1 MVKNNVMSKL
11 PNTPIS
17 IFTVMSKMAT
27 DYQAI
32 NLSQGFPNFPIDVR
46 MSEIVACLAKTDIH
60 QYAPMAGYPPL
71 LEKIAQLT
79 SDHYQRKVNPSTEIL
94 ITAGATEAIF
104 AAIQAFVQ
112 PQDEVIILD
121 PSYDCYEMPIIL
133 SNAKPIRIALKED
146 YSPDFEAISQHLST
160 KTRMLILNNPHNPSG
175 KIWTENDFIKLEK
188 IIEKYPN
195 LLILSDEVYEFI
207 TFENKHISINTREKL
222 KDRSLIVSSFGK
234 TLHLTGWKI
243 GYLIAPENFLK
254 EVKKVHQYLVF
265 SVNSL
270 AQASINEYLTVFD
283 VKEVAELY
291 LQKRNLFQNLLN
303 ETAFDL
309 LPCEGTYFQ
318 TASYQNISDENDLD
332 FTKRLVTEFGVA
344 TIPLSVFYGNQ
355 TDLKRIRFCFA
366 KDDEMLMKAAERLIK
381 LKQKIM

>member
-1 MVKNNVMSKL
+1 MSKL
-11 PNTPIS
+11 PHLQTT
-17 IFTVMSKMAT
+17 IFTVMSKMAV
-27 DYQAI
+27 DFNAI

-46 MSEIVACLAKTDIH
+46 ITEIVARLSKTDIH

-79 SDHYQRKVNPSTEIL
+79 LDHYLRKVNPSSEIL

-104 AAIQAFVQ
+104 ATIQAFVQ

-175 KIWTENDFIKLEK
+175 KIWTEHDFIQLEK
-188 IIEKYPN
+188 IIENYPN

-243 GYLIAPENFLK
+243 GYLIAPEHLLK

-283 VKEVAELY
+283 VKEVAKLY
-291 LQKRNLFQNLLN
+291 LQKRNFFQNLIK

-318 TASYQNISDENDLD
+318 TVSYQNISEENDLD

-344 TIPLSVFYGNQ
+344 TIPLSVFYGDQ

-366 KDDEMLMKAAERLIK
+366 KDDGTLTKAAERLLK
-381 LKQKIM
+381 LK

>member
-1 MVKNNVMSKL
+1 MSKL

-17 IFTVMSKMAT
+17 IFTIMSKMAT

-46 MSEIVACLAKTDIH
+46 MTEIVARLAKTDIH

-71 LEKIAQLT
+71 LEKISQLT
-79 SDHYQRKVNPSTEIL
+79 FDNYQRRVNPSTEIL

-104 AAIQAFVQ
+104 ATIQAFVQ
-112 PQDEVIILD
+112 PNDEVIILD
-121 PSYDCYEMPIIL
+121 PSYDCYEMPILL
-133 SNAKPIRIALKED
+133 SNAKPIRISLKED
-146 YSPDFEAISQHLST
+146 YSPNFEAISQNLSS

-175 KIWTENDFIKLEK
+175 KIWTENDFIQLEK
-188 IIEKYPN
+188 IIGNYPD

-243 GYLIAPENFLK
+243 GYLIAPENLLK

-270 AQASINEYLTVFD
+270 SQAAINEYLTIFD
-283 VKEVAELY
+283 TEEVSKLY
-291 LQKRNLFQNLLN
+291 LQKRNFFQNLLK
-303 ETAFDL
+303 ETAFEL

-318 TASYQNISDENDLD
+318 TASYQNISNENDLD

-366 KDDEMLMKAAERLIK
+366 KDDETLMKAAERLLKIK
-381 LKQKIM
+381 

>member
-1 MVKNNVMSKL
+1 MLKL

-17 IFTVMSKMAT
+17 IFTVMSKMAI

-32 NLSQGFPNFPIDVR
+32 NLSQGFPNFPIDER
-46 MSEIVACLAKTDIH
+46 MTEIVARLVKTDIH

-71 LEKIAQLT
+71 LEKIGQLT
-79 SDHYQRKVNPSTEIL
+79 QDHYQRKINPATEVL

-121 PSYDCYEMPIIL
+121 PSYDCYEMPVLL
-133 SNAKPIRIALKED
+133 SNAKPVRIALKED
-146 YSPDFEAISQHLST
+146 YTPDFDKISQHLT
-160 KTRMLILNNPHNPSG
+160 PGTRMLILNNPHNPSG
-175 KIWTENDFIKLEK
+175 KIWTENDFIQLEK
-188 IIEKYPN
+188 IIENYPD

-207 TFENKHISINTREKL
+207 TFENKHISVNTREKL
-222 KDRSLIVSSFGK
+222 KERSLIVSSFGK

-243 GYLIAPENFLK
+243 GYLIAPDKLLK

-270 AQASINEYLTVFD
+270 AQASINEYLTIFD
-283 VKEVAELY
+283 IKEVTRLY
-291 LQKRNLFQNLLN
+291 QQKRDFFQNLLKG
-303 ETAFDL
+303 TAFKL

-318 TASYQNISDENDLD
+318 TASYQHISEENDID
-332 FTKRLVTEFGVA
+332 FTKRLVTELGVA
-344 TIPLSVFYGNQ
+344 TIPLSVFYGNL

-366 KDDEMLMKAAERLIK
+366 KEDEMLMKAAERLLK
-381 LKQKIM
+381 L

>member
-1 MVKNNVMSKL
+1 MSKL
-11 PNTPIS
+11 PNTSIS
-17 IFTVMSKMAT
+17 IFTVMSKMAA

-32 NLSQGFPNFPIDVR
+32 NLSQGFPNFPIDER
-46 MSEIVACLAKTDIH
+46 MTEIVSRLAKTDIH

-79 SDHYQRKVNPSTEIL
+79 VDSYQRKVNTSTEIL
-94 ITAGATEAIF
+94 ITAGATQAIF

-112 PQDEVIILD
+112 PEDEVIILD
-121 PSYDCYEMPIIL
+121 PSYDCYEMPIVL

-146 YSPDFEAISQHLST
+146 YSPDFDAVSQHLSS

-175 KIWTENDFIKLEK
+175 KIWKENDFIQLEK
-188 IIEKYPN
+188 IIENYPN

-207 TFENKHISINTREKL
+207 TFENKHISINIREKL
-222 KDRSLIVSSFGK
+222 RERSLIVSSFGK

-243 GYLIAPENFLK
+243 GYLIAPEHLMK

-283 VKEVAELY
+283 IKEVSKLY
-291 LQKRNLFQNLLN
+291 QQKRDFFQNLLK
-303 ETAFDL
+303 ETSFEV

-318 TASYQNISDENDLD
+318 TASYHNISDDNDLD
-332 FTKRLVTEFGVA
+332 FTKRLVTEFGVS
-344 TIPLSVFYGNQ
+344 TIPLSVFYENKN
-355 TDLKRIRFCFA
+355 DLKHIRFCFA
-366 KDDEMLMKAAERLIK
+366 KDEETLLKAADRLVK
-381 LKQKIM
+381 VK

>member
-1 MVKNNVMSKL
+1 
-11 PNTPIS
+11 
-17 IFTVMSKMAT
+17 
-27 DYQAI
+27 
-32 NLSQGFPNFPIDVR
+32 
-46 MSEIVACLAKTDIH
+46 
-60 QYAPMAGYPPL
+60 GYPPL

-79 SDHYQRKVNPSTEIL
+79 LEHYQRKVNPSTEIL

-121 PSYDCYEMPIIL
+121 PSYDCYEMPIVL

-146 YSPDFEAISQHLST
+146 YSPDFEAISQHLTT

-175 KIWTENDFIKLEK
+175 KIWTEHDFIHLEK

-222 KDRSLIVSSFGK
+222 KNRSLIISSFGK

-243 GYLIAPENFLK
+243 GYLIAPENLLK

-283 VKEVAELY
+283 ANEVAQLY
-291 LQKRNLFQNLLN
+291 LKKRNFFQNLLK
-303 ETAFDL
+303 ETSFEL

-318 TASYQNISDENDLD
+318 TASYQNISEENDLD

-344 TIPLSVFYGNQ
+344 TIPLSAFYSNQ

-366 KDDEMLMKAAERLIK
+366 KDDELLMKAAERLLK
-381 LKQKIM
+381 L

>member
-1 MVKNNVMSKL
+1 MLKL

-27 DYQAI
+27 DYQAF

-46 MSEIVACLAKTDIH
+46 MTEIVARLAKTDIH

-79 SDHYQRKVNPSTEIL
+79 LDHYQRKVNPSTEIL
-94 ITAGATEAIF
+94 VTAGATEAIF
-104 AAIQAFVQ
+104 ATIQAFVQ
-112 PQDEVIILD
+112 PNDEVIILD
-121 PSYDCYEMPIIL
+121 PSYDCYEMPIVL

-146 YSPDFEAISQHLST
+146 YSPDFEAISKHLST

-175 KIWTENDFIKLEK
+175 KIWTENDFIQLEK

-207 TFENKHISINTREKL
+207 TFENKHISINSREKL

-243 GYLIAPENFLK
+243 GYLIAPENLLK

-265 SVNSL
+265 SINSL

-283 VKEVAELY
+283 VKEVAQLY
-291 LQKRNLFQNLLN
+291 LQKRNFFQNLIK
-303 ETAFDL
+303 ETSFEL

-318 TASYQNISDENDLD
+318 TASYQNISNEKDVD

-344 TIPLSVFYGNQ
+344 TIPLSVFYGDNL
-355 TDLKRIRFCFA
+355 DLKRIRFCFA
-366 KDDEMLMKAAERLIK
+366 KDDELLMKAAERLIK
-381 LKQKIM
+381 IKQQTI

>member
-1 MVKNNVMSKL
+1 MSKL

-17 IFTVMSKMAT
+17 IFTVMSKMAA

-32 NLSQGFPNFPIDVR
+32 NLSQGFPNLPIDVR
-46 MSEIVACLAKTDIH
+46 MTEIVARLAKTDIH

-79 SDHYQRKVNPSTEIL
+79 LDHYQRKVNPSTEIL

-104 AAIQAFVQ
+104 ATIQAFVQ
-112 PQDEVIILD
+112 PEDEVIILD
-121 PSYDCYEMPIIL
+121 PSYDCYEMPIVL

-146 YSPDFEAISQHLST
+146 YSPDFDTISQQLSS

-175 KIWTENDFIKLEK
+175 KIWTENNFIQLEK
-188 IIEKYPN
+188 IIQKYPN
-195 LLILSDEVYEFI
+195 ILILSDEVYEFI
-207 TFENKHISINTREKL
+207 TFENKHISINKREKL
-222 KDRSLIVSSFGK
+222 KERSLIVSSFGK

-243 GYLIAPENFLK
+243 GYIIAPEHLLK

-283 VKEVAELY
+283 VNEVAQLY
-291 LQKRNLFQNLLN
+291 FQKRNFFQNLLKSTTF
-303 ETAFDL
+303 EL

-318 TASYQNISDENDLD
+318 TASYQTISNENDID

-366 KDDEMLMKAAERLIK
+366 KDDELLMKAAERLLK
-381 LKQKIM
+381 L

>member
-1 MVKNNVMSKL
+1 MIKL

-17 IFTVMSKMAT
+17 IFSVMSKMAA

-32 NLSQGFPNFPIDVR
+32 NLSQGFPNFTIDMR
-46 MSEIVACLAKTDIH
+46 MTEIVARLAKTDIH
-60 QYAPMAGYPPL
+60 QYAPMSGYPSL

-79 SDHYQRKVNPSTEIL
+79 LDNYQRKVNPTTEIL

-104 AAIQAFVQ
+104 ATIQAFVQ

-133 SNAKPIRIALKED
+133 CNAKPIRLALKEN

-175 KIWTENDFIKLEK
+175 KIWTEHDFNQLEN

-195 LLILSDEVYEFI
+195 VLILSDEVYEFI
-207 TFENKHISINTREKL
+207 TFESKHISINTREKL
-222 KDRSLIVSSFGK
+222 KNRSLIVSSFGK

-243 GYLIAPENFLK
+243 GYLIASENLLK

-270 AQASINEYLTVFD
+270 AQASINEYLNVFD
-283 VKEVAELY
+283 VNEVSQLY
-291 LQKRNLFQNLLN
+291 LQKRNFFQSLLKD
-303 ETAFDL
+303 TAFDL

-318 TASYQNISDENDLD
+318 TVSYQNISDENDLD
-332 FTKRLVTEFGVA
+332 FTKRLVTKFGVS
-344 TIPLSVFYGNQ
+344 TIPLSIFYSDNL
-355 TDLKRIRFCFA
+355 DLKRIRFCFA
-366 KDDEMLMKAAERLIK
+366 KDDETLMKAVEK
-381 LKQKIM
+381 LVKMKPQTM

>member
-1 MVKNNVMSKL
+1 MSKL
-11 PNTPIS
+11 PNTSIS
-17 IFTVMSKMAT
+17 IFTVMSKMAA

-32 NLSQGFPNFPIDVR
+32 NLSQGFPNFPIDER
-46 MSEIVACLAKTDIH
+46 MTEIVSRLVKTDIH

-79 SDHYQRKVNPSTEIL
+79 VDSYQRKVKTSTEIL
-94 ITAGATEAIF
+94 ITAGATQAIF

-112 PQDEVIILD
+112 PEDEVIILD
-121 PSYDCYEMPIIL
+121 PSYDCYEMPIVL

-146 YSPDFEAISQHLST
+146 YSPDFDAISQHLSS

-175 KIWTENDFIKLEK
+175 KIWKENDFIQLEK
-188 IIEKYPN
+188 IIENYPN

-207 TFENKHISINTREKL
+207 TFENKHISINIREKL
-222 KDRSLIVSSFGK
+222 RERSLIVSSFGK

-243 GYLIAPENFLK
+243 GYLIAPEHLMK
-254 EVKKVHQYLVF
+254 AVKKVHQYMVF

-283 VKEVAELY
+283 VKEVSKLY
-291 LQKRNLFQNLLN
+291 QHKRDFFQNLLK
-303 ETAFDL
+303 ETSFEV

-318 TASYQNISDENDLD
+318 TVTYRNISDENDLD
-332 FTKRLVTEFGVA
+332 FTKRLVTEFGVS
-344 TIPLSVFYGNQ
+344 TIPLSVFYENKK
-355 TDLKRIRFCFA
+355 DLKHIRFCFA
-366 KDDEMLMKAAERLIK
+366 KDEKTLLEATDQL
-381 LKQKIM
+381 LKVK

>member
-1 MVKNNVMSKL
+1 M
-11 PNTPIS
+11 T
-17 IFTVMSKMAT
+17 
-27 DYQAI
+27 
-32 NLSQGFPNFPIDVR
+32 
-46 MSEIVACLAKTDIH
+46 EIVARLAKTDIH
-60 QYAPMAGYPPL
+60 QYAPMTGYPPL

-79 SDHYQRKVNPSTEIL
+79 LDHYQRKVNPSTEIL
-94 ITAGATEAIF
+94 VTAGATEAIF
-104 AAIQAFVQ
+104 ASIQAFVQ
-112 PQDEVIILD
+112 QQDEVIILD

-146 YSPDFEAISQHLST
+146 YSPDFESIKNHLST

-175 KIWTENDFIKLEK
+175 KIWTENDFIQLEK
-188 IIEKYPN
+188 IIENYPD

-243 GYLIAPENFLK
+243 GYLIAPENLLK

-270 AQASINEYLTVFD
+270 AQASINEYLAIFD
-283 VKEVAELY
+283 VSEVASLY
-291 LQKRNLFQNLLN
+291 RQKRDFFQNILK
-303 ETAFDL
+303 ETTFEL

-318 TASYQNISDENDLD
+318 VASYKGISTESDLD
-332 FTKRLVTEFGVA
+332 FTKRLVTEFGVS
-344 TIPLSVFYGNQ
+344 TIPLSIFYGDN

-366 KDDEMLMKAAERLIK
+366 KDDETLTKAAERLHK
-381 LKQKIM
+381 LK

>member
-1 MVKNNVMSKL
+1 MIKL

-17 IFTVMSKMAT
+17 IFTVMSKMAA

-46 MSEIVACLAKTDIH
+46 MTEIMARLAKTDIH

-71 LEKIAQLT
+71 LEKITQLT
-79 SDHYQRKVNPSTEIL
+79 LDHYQRKVNPSTEIL

-133 SNAKPIRIALKED
+133 SNAKPIRIALKEN

-175 KIWTENDFIKLEK
+175 KIWTENDFIQLEK

-207 TFENKHISINTREKL
+207 AFENKHISINTREKL

-243 GYLIAPENFLK
+243 GYLIAPENLLK

-283 VKEVAELY
+283 VNEVAQLY
-291 LQKRNLFQNLLN
+291 LQKRNFFQNLLK
-303 ETAFDL
+303 ETAFEL

-318 TASYQNISDENDLD
+318 TASYQQISDENDLD
-332 FTKRLVTEFGVA
+332 FTKRLVTEFGVS
-344 TIPLSVFYGNQ
+344 TIPLSVFYGDNV
-355 TDLKRIRFCFA
+355 DLKRIRFCFA
-366 KDDEMLMKAAERLIK
+366 KDDELLMKAAERLIK
-381 LKQKIM
+381 IKQQTI

>member
-1 MVKNNVMSKL
+1 MSKL
-11 PNTPIS
+11 PNTSIS
-17 IFTVMSKMAT
+17 IFTVMSKMAA

-32 NLSQGFPNFPIDVR
+32 NLSQGFPNFPIDER
-46 MSEIVACLAKTDIH
+46 MTEIVSRLVKTDIH

-79 SDHYQRKVNPSTEIL
+79 VDSYQRKVKTSTEIL
-94 ITAGATEAIF
+94 ITAGATQAIF

-112 PQDEVIILD
+112 PEDEVIILD
-121 PSYDCYEMPIIL
+121 PSYDCYEMPIVL

-146 YSPDFEAISQHLST
+146 YSPDFDAISQHLSS

-175 KIWTENDFIKLEK
+175 KIWKENDFIQLEK
-188 IIEKYPN
+188 IIENYPN

-207 TFENKHISINTREKL
+207 TFENKHISINIREKL
-222 KDRSLIVSSFGK
+222 RERSLIVSSFGK

-243 GYLIAPENFLK
+243 GYLIAPEHLMK
-254 EVKKVHQYLVF
+254 AVKKVHQYLVF

-283 VKEVAELY
+283 VKEVSKLY
-291 LQKRNLFQNLLN
+291 QHKRDFFQNLLK
-303 ETAFDL
+303 ETSFEV

-318 TASYQNISDENDLD
+318 TVTYRNISDENDLD
-332 FTKRLVTEFGVA
+332 FTKRLVTEFGVS
-344 TIPLSVFYGNQ
+344 TIPLSVFYENKK
-355 TDLKRIRFCFA
+355 DLKHIRFCFA
-366 KDDEMLMKAAERLIK
+366 KDEKTLFEATDRL
-381 LKQKIM
+381 LKVK

>member
-1 MVKNNVMSKL
+1 MLKL
-11 PNTPIS
+11 PNTSIS
-17 IFTVMSKMAT
+17 IFTVMSKMANE
-27 DYQAI
+27 YHAI

-46 MSEIVACLAKTDIH
+46 MTDIVTRLAKTDIH

-79 SDHYQRKVNPSTEIL
+79 LEHYQRKVNPSTEIL

-104 AAIQAFVQ
+104 ATIQAFVQ

-133 SNAKPIRIALKED
+133 SNAKPIRIALKDD
-146 YSPDFEAISQHLST
+146 YSPDFDLIKKHLSS

-175 KIWTENDFIKLEK
+175 KIWTEHDFIQLEK
-188 IIEKYPN
+188 IIENFPN

-222 KDRSLIVSSFGK
+222 KERSLIVSSFGK

-243 GYLIAPENFLK
+243 GYLIAPEHLLK

-270 AQASINEYLTVFD
+270 AQASINEYLTIFD
-283 VKEVAELY
+283 VHEVAQLY
-291 LQKRNLFQNLLN
+291 LHKRNFFQNLLK

-318 TASYQNISDENDLD
+318 TASYQNISDEKDLD

-344 TIPLSVFYGNQ
+344 TIPLSVFYKDK

-366 KDDEMLMKAAERLIK
+366 KEDELLMQATERLIK
-381 LKQKIM
+381 IKQQNI

>member
-1 MVKNNVMSKL
+1 MSKL

-17 IFTVMSKMAT
+17 IFTVMSKMAA

-46 MSEIVACLAKTDIH
+46 MTEIVARLAKTDIH

-79 SDHYQRKVNPSTEIL
+79 LDHYQRKVNPSTEIL

-104 AAIQAFVQ
+104 ATIQAFVQ
-112 PQDEVIILD
+112 PEDEVIILD

-133 SNAKPIRIALKED
+133 SNAKPIRIALKDD
-146 YSPDFEAISQHLST
+146 YSPDFDLIKKQLSS

-175 KIWTENDFIKLEK
+175 KIWTENDFIQLEK
-188 IIEKYPN
+188 IIENYPN

-207 TFENKHISINTREKL
+207 TFENKHISINKREKL
-222 KDRSLIVSSFGK
+222 KERSLIVSSFGK

-243 GYLIAPENFLK
+243 GYIIAPEHLLK

-270 AQASINEYLTVFD
+270 AQASINEYLTFFD
-283 VKEVAELY
+283 VNEVAQLY
-291 LQKRNLFQNLLN
+291 FQKRNFFQNLLKSTTF
-303 ETAFDL
+303 EL

-318 TASYQNISDENDLD
+318 TASYQTISNENDID

-366 KDDEMLMKAAERLIK
+366 KDDELLMKAAERLLK
-381 LKQKIM
+381 L

>member
-1 MVKNNVMSKL
+1 MLKL

-17 IFTVMSKMAT
+17 IFTIMSKMAA

-46 MSEIVACLAKTDIH
+46 MTEIVARLAKTDIH
-60 QYAPMAGYPPL
+60 QYAPMSGYPPL

-79 SDHYQRKVNPSTEIL
+79 LEHYQRKVNPSTEIL

-121 PSYDCYEMPIIL
+121 PSYDCYEMPIVL

-146 YSPDFEAISQHLST
+146 YSPDFEAISQHLTT

-175 KIWTENDFIKLEK
+175 KIWTEHDFIHLEK

-222 KDRSLIVSSFGK
+222 KNRSLIISSFGK

-243 GYLIAPENFLK
+243 GYLIAPENLLK

-283 VKEVAELY
+283 ANEVAQLY
-291 LQKRNLFQNLLN
+291 LKKRNFFQNLLK
-303 ETAFDL
+303 ETSFEL

-318 TASYQNISDENDLD
+318 TASYQNISEENDLD

-344 TIPLSVFYGNQ
+344 TIPLSAFYSNQ

-366 KDDEMLMKAAERLIK
+366 KDDEMLMKAVEK
-381 LKQKIM
+381 LKKTKQQTM

>member
-1 MVKNNVMSKL
+1 MLKL

-17 IFTVMSKMAT
+17 IFTIMSKMAA

-32 NLSQGFPNFPIDVR
+32 NLSQGFPNFAIDER
-46 MSEIVACLAKTDIH
+46 MTEIVARLVKTDIH
-60 QYAPMAGYPPL
+60 QYAAMAGYPPL
-71 LEKIAQLT
+71 LEKISQLT
-79 SDHYQRKVNPSTEIL
+79 FDHYQRKVNPSNEIL

-104 AAIQAFVQ
+104 ATIQAFVQ
-112 PQDEVIILD
+112 PNEEVIILD
-121 PSYDCYEMPIIL
+121 PSYDCYEMPILL
-133 SNAKPIRIALKED
+133 SNAKPIRISLKED

-175 KIWTENDFIKLEK
+175 KIWTENDFIQLEK
-188 IIEKYPN
+188 IIESYPN

-222 KDRSLIVSSFGK
+222 KNRSLIVSSFGK

-243 GYLIAPENFLK
+243 GYLIAPENLLK

-270 AQASINEYLTVFD
+270 AQASINEYLTIFEIE
-283 VKEVAELY
+283 EVSKLY
-291 LQKRNLFQNLLN
+291 FQKRNLFQNLLK
-303 ETAFDL
+303 ETAFEL

-318 TASYQNISDENDLD
+318 TVSYQNISEENDLD

-366 KDDEMLMKAAERLIK
+366 KDDEILIK
-381 LKQKIM
+381 ATDRLLKIK

>member
-1 MVKNNVMSKL
+1 MLKL

-17 IFTVMSKMAT
+17 IFTVMSKMAA

-46 MSEIVACLAKTDIH
+46 MTEIVARLAKTDIH
-60 QYAPMAGYPPL
+60 QYAPMTGYPPL
-71 LEKIAQLT
+71 LEKIGQLT
-79 SDHYQRKVNPSTEIL
+79 QDHYQRKINPATEIL

-121 PSYDCYEMPIIL
+121 PSYDCYEMPVLL

-146 YSPDFEAISQHLST
+146 YTPDFEKISQHLT
-160 KTRMLILNNPHNPSG
+160 PKTRMLILNNPHNPSG
-175 KIWTENDFIKLEK
+175 KIWTENDFIQLEK
-188 IIEKYPN
+188 IIGNYPD

-222 KDRSLIVSSFGK
+222 KERSLIVSSFGK

-243 GYLIAPENFLK
+243 GYLIAPDKLLK

-270 AQASINEYLTVFD
+270 AQACISEYLTVFEAH
-283 VKEVAELY
+283 EVAQLY
-291 LQKRNLFQNLLN
+291 RRKRDFFQNLLKS
-303 ETAFDL
+303 TAFKL

-318 TASYQNISDENDLD
+318 TVSYQHISEENDID
-332 FTKRLVTEFGVA
+332 FTKRLATELGVA
-344 TIPLSVFYGNQ
+344 AIPFSVFYGNL

-366 KDDEMLMKAAERLIK
+366 KEDEMLMKAAERLLK
-381 LKQKIM
+381 L

>member
-1 MVKNNVMSKL
+1 MLKL

-17 IFTVMSKMAT
+17 IFTVMSKMAA
-27 DYQAI
+27 DHQAI

-46 MSEIVACLAKTDIH
+46 MTEIVARLSKTDIH

-71 LEKIAQLT
+71 LEKISQLT
-79 SDHYQRKVNPSTEIL
+79 FNNYQRRVNPSTEIL

-104 AAIQAFVQ
+104 ATIQAFVQ
-112 PQDEVIILD
+112 PNDEVIILD
-121 PSYDCYEMPIIL
+121 PSYDCYEMPILL
-133 SNAKPIRIALKED
+133 SNAKPIRISLKED
-146 YSPDFEAISQHLST
+146 YSPDFEAISQQLST

-175 KIWTENDFIKLEK
+175 KIWTENDFIQLEK
-188 IIEKYPN
+188 IIENY
-195 LLILSDEVYEFI
+195 LDVLILSDEVYEFI

-222 KDRSLIVSSFGK
+222 KNRSLIVSSFGK

-243 GYLIAPENFLK
+243 GYLIAPENLLK

-270 AQASINEYLTVFD
+270 SQAAINEYLTIFD
-283 VKEVAELY
+283 TEEVSKLY
-291 LQKRNLFQNLLN
+291 LQKRNFFQNLLK
-303 ETAFDL
+303 ETAFEL

-318 TASYQNISDENDLD
+318 TASYQNISNENDLD

-366 KDDEMLMKAAERLIK
+366 KDDETLMKAAERLLKIK
-381 LKQKIM
+381 

>member
-1 MVKNNVMSKL
+1 MSKL
-11 PNTPIS
+11 PNTTIS
-17 IFTVMSKMAT
+17 IFTIMSKMAN

-32 NLSQGFPNFPIDVR
+32 NLSQGFPNFTIDVR
-46 MSEIVACLAKTDIH
+46 MTEIVARLAKTEIH

-71 LEKIAQLT
+71 LEKISQLT
-79 SDHYQRKVNPSTEIL
+79 LDYYQRKVNPSTEIL

-104 AAIQAFVQ
+104 ASIQAFVQ
-112 PQDEVIILD
+112 PQEEVIILD
-121 PSYDCYEMPIIL
+121 PSYDCYEMPILL
-133 SNAKPIRIALKED
+133 SNAKPVRISLKED
-146 YSPDFEAISQHLST
+146 YSPDFEAISRHLST

-175 KIWTENDFIKLEK
+175 KIWTENDFIQLEK
-188 IIEKYPN
+188 IIENYPD

-207 TFENKHISINTREKL
+207 TFENKHISINSREKL

-243 GYLIAPENFLK
+243 GYLIAPENLVK

-270 AQASINEYLTVFD
+270 AQASINEYLNVFHIE
-283 VKEVAELY
+283 EVSKLY
-291 LQKRNLFQNLLN
+291 HQKRDFFQNLLK
-303 ETAFDL
+303 ETAFEL

-318 TASYQNISDENDLD
+318 TASFQNISDENDID
-332 FTKRLVTEFGVA
+332 FTKRLVTEFGVS
-344 TIPLSVFYGNQ
+344 TIPLSVFYGDK

-366 KDDEMLMKAAERLIK
+366 KDDEMLMKAAERLLKIK
-381 LKQKIM
+381 

>member
-1 MVKNNVMSKL
+1 MLKL

-17 IFTVMSKMAT
+17 IFTVMSKMAI

-32 NLSQGFPNFPIDVR
+32 NLSQGFPNFPIDQR
-46 MSEIVACLAKTDIH
+46 MTEIVARLVKTDIH

-71 LEKIAQLT
+71 LEKIGQLT
-79 SDHYQRKVNPSTEIL
+79 QDHYQRKINPATEVL

-121 PSYDCYEMPIIL
+121 PSYDCYEMPVLL
-133 SNAKPIRIALKED
+133 SNAKPVRIALKED
-146 YSPDFEAISQHLST
+146 YTPDFDKISQHLT
-160 KTRMLILNNPHNPSG
+160 PGTRMLILNNPHNPSG
-175 KIWTENDFIKLEK
+175 KIWTENDFIQLEK
-188 IIEKYPN
+188 IIENYPD

-207 TFENKHISINTREKL
+207 TFENKHISVNTREKL
-222 KDRSLIVSSFGK
+222 KERSLIVSSFGK

-243 GYLIAPENFLK
+243 GYLIAPDKLLK

-270 AQASINEYLTVFD
+270 AQASISEYLSIFD
-283 VKEVAELY
+283 IKEVTRLY
-291 LQKRNLFQNLLN
+291 QQKRDFFQNLLKG
-303 ETAFDL
+303 TAFKL

-318 TASYQNISDENDLD
+318 TASYQHISEENDID
-332 FTKRLVTEFGVA
+332 FTKRLVTELGVA
-344 TIPLSVFYGNQ
+344 TIPLSVFYGNL

-366 KDDEMLMKAAERLIK
+366 KEDEMLMKAAERLLK
-381 LKQKIM
+381 L

>member
-1 MVKNNVMSKL
+1 MSKL

-17 IFTVMSKMAT
+17 IFTVMSKMAA

-32 NLSQGFPNFPIDVR
+32 NLSQGFPNLPIDVR
-46 MSEIVACLAKTDIH
+46 MTEIVARLAKTDIH

-79 SDHYQRKVNPSTEIL
+79 LDHYQRKVNPSTEIL

-104 AAIQAFVQ
+104 ATIQAFVQ
-112 PQDEVIILD
+112 PEDEVIILD

-146 YSPDFEAISQHLST
+146 YSPDFDTISQQLSS

-175 KIWTENDFIKLEK
+175 KIWTENNFIQLEK
-188 IIEKYPN
+188 IIQKYPN
-195 LLILSDEVYEFI
+195 ILILSDEVYEFI
-207 TFENKHISINTREKL
+207 TFENKHISINKREKL
-222 KDRSLIVSSFGK
+222 KERSLIVSSFGK

-243 GYLIAPENFLK
+243 GYIIAPEHLLK

-283 VKEVAELY
+283 VNEVAQLY
-291 LQKRNLFQNLLN
+291 FQKRNFFQNLLKSTTF
-303 ETAFDL
+303 EL

-318 TASYQNISDENDLD
+318 TASYQTISNENDID

-366 KDDEMLMKAAERLIK
+366 KDDELLMKAAERLLK
-381 LKQKIM
+381 L

>member
-1 MVKNNVMSKL
+1 MLKL

-17 IFTVMSKMAT
+17 IFTIMSKMAA

-46 MSEIVACLAKTDIH
+46 MTEIVARLAKTDIH
-60 QYAPMAGYPPL
+60 QYAPMSGYPPL

-79 SDHYQRKVNPSTEIL
+79 LEHYQRKVNPSTEIL

-121 PSYDCYEMPIIL
+121 PSYDCYEMPIVL

-146 YSPDFEAISQHLST
+146 YSPDFEAISQHLTT

-175 KIWTENDFIKLEK
+175 KIWTEHDFIHLEK

-222 KDRSLIVSSFGK
+222 KNRSLIVSSFGK

-243 GYLIAPENFLK
+243 GYLIAPENLLK

-283 VKEVAELY
+283 ANEVAQLY
-291 LQKRNLFQNLLN
+291 LKKRNFFQNLLK
-303 ETAFDL
+303 ETSFEL

-318 TASYQNISDENDLD
+318 TASYQNISEENDLD

-344 TIPLSVFYGNQ
+344 TIPLSAFYSNQ

-366 KDDEMLMKAAERLIK
+366 KDDEMLMKAVEK
-381 LKQKIM
+381 LKKTKQQTM

>member
-1 MVKNNVMSKL
+1 M
-11 PNTPIS
+11 T
-17 IFTVMSKMAT
+17 
-27 DYQAI
+27 
-32 NLSQGFPNFPIDVR
+32 
-46 MSEIVACLAKTDIH
+46 EIVARLAKTDIH

-79 SDHYQRKVNPSTEIL
+79 FNNYQRRVNPSTEIL

-104 AAIQAFVQ
+104 ATIQAFVQ
-112 PQDEVIILD
+112 PNDEVIILD
-121 PSYDCYEMPIIL
+121 PSYDCYEMPILL
-133 SNAKPIRIALKED
+133 SNAKPIRISLKED
-146 YSPDFEAISQHLST
+146 YSPDFEAISQQLST

-175 KIWTENDFIKLEK
+175 KIWTENDFIQLEK
-188 IIEKYPN
+188 IIGNYPD

-243 GYLIAPENFLK
+243 GYLIAPENLLK

-270 AQASINEYLTVFD
+270 SQAAINEYLTIFD
-283 VKEVAELY
+283 TEEVSKLY
-291 LQKRNLFQNLLN
+291 LQKRNFFQNLLK
-303 ETAFDL
+303 ETAFEL

-318 TASYQNISDENDLD
+318 TASYQNISNENDLD

-366 KDDEMLMKAAERLIK
+366 KDDETLMKAAERLLKIK
-381 LKQKIM
+381 

>member
-1 MVKNNVMSKL
+1 MSKL

-17 IFTVMSKMAT
+17 IFTVMSKMAN

-46 MSEIVACLAKTDIH
+46 MTEIVARLAKTDIH

-71 LEKIAQLT
+71 LEKISQLT
-79 SDHYQRKVNPSTEIL
+79 LDNYHRKVNPSTEIL

-104 AAIQAFVQ
+104 ATIQAFVQ

-121 PSYDCYEMPIIL
+121 PSYDCYEMPILL
-133 SNAKPIRIALKED
+133 SNAKPVRISLKED
-146 YSPDFEAISQHLST
+146 YSPDFEAISQNLSS

-175 KIWTENDFIKLEK
+175 KIWTQNDFIQLEK
-188 IIEKYPN
+188 IIENYPD

-207 TFENKHISINTREKL
+207 TFEDKHISINTREKL
-222 KDRSLIVSSFGK
+222 KNRSLIVSSFGK

-243 GYLIAPENFLK
+243 GYLIAPENLLK

-270 AQASINEYLTVFD
+270 AQAAINEYLNVFHIE
-283 VKEVAELY
+283 EVSKLY
-291 LQKRNLFQNLLN
+291 HQKRNFFQNLLK
-303 ETAFDL
+303 ETAFEL

-318 TASYQNISDENDLD
+318 TASYQNISEENDLD

-366 KDDEMLMKAAERLIK
+366 KDDETLMKAAERLLK
-381 LKQKIM
+381 L

>member
-1 MVKNNVMSKL
+1 MSKL

-17 IFTVMSKMAT
+17 IFTVMSKMAA

-46 MSEIVACLAKTDIH
+46 MTEIVARLSKTDIH
-60 QYAPMAGYPPL
+60 QYAPMTGYRPL
-71 LEKIAQLT
+71 LEKISQLT
-79 SDHYQRKVNPSTEIL
+79 LDYYQRKLNPSTEIL

-104 AAIQAFVQ
+104 ATIQAFVQ
-112 PQDEVIILD
+112 PNDEVIILD

-133 SNAKPIRIALKED
+133 SNAKPVRIALKED
-146 YSPDFEAISQHLST
+146 YSPDFEAISQNLSS
-160 KTRMLILNNPHNPSG
+160 KTRLLILNNPHNPSG
-175 KIWTENDFIKLEK
+175 KIWTENDFIQLEK
-188 IIEKYPN
+188 IIENYPD

-243 GYLIAPENFLK
+243 GYLIAPENLVK

-270 AQASINEYLTVFD
+270 AQVSINEYLTVFEIE
-283 VKEVAELY
+283 EVSKLY
-291 LQKRNLFQNLLN
+291 RQKRDFFQNLLK
-303 ETAFDL
+303 ETPFEL

-318 TASYQNISDENDLD
+318 TASYQNISEENDLD
-332 FTKRLVTEFGVA
+332 FTKRLLTEFGVA

-366 KDDEMLMKAAERLIK
+366 KDDETLMEAAERLLK
-381 LKQKIM
+381 L

>member
-1 MVKNNVMSKL
+1 MLKL
-11 PNTPIS
+11 RNTSIS
-17 IFTVMSKMAT
+17 IFTVMSKMANE
-27 DYQAI
+27 YNAI

-46 MSEIVACLAKTDIH
+46 MTDIVTRLAKTDIH

-79 SDHYQRKVNPSTEIL
+79 LEHYQRKVNPSTEIL

-104 AAIQAFVQ
+104 ATIQAFVQ
-112 PQDEVIILD
+112 PDDEVIILD

-133 SNAKPIRIALKED
+133 SNAKPIRITLKDD
-146 YSPDFEAISQHLST
+146 YSPDFDLIKKHLSS

-175 KIWTENDFIKLEK
+175 KIWTENDFIQLEK

-207 TFENKHISINTREKL
+207 TFENKHISINKTEKL
-222 KDRSLIVSSFGK
+222 KHRSLIVSSFGK

-243 GYLIAPENFLK
+243 GYIIAPEHLLK

-283 VKEVAELY
+283 VNEVAQLY
-291 LQKRNLFQNLLN
+291 FQKRNFFQNLLKSTTF
-303 ETAFDL
+303 EL

-318 TASYQNISDENDLD
+318 TASYQTISNENDID

-366 KDDEMLMKAAERLIK
+366 KDDELLMKAAERLLK
-381 LKQKIM
+381 L